1 MKIDIIT
8 LHNVKN
14 YGSVLQSLATQTI
27 LEKKGYEVEFINYY
41 RKNLIDKN
49 ILKDNLENSKFFS
62 LNCITKLI
70 GRIILPKTIN
80 KQIKVFNDFLIKYIK
95 TTKCTYYSFEE
106 LQNNIPKADIYC
118 TGSDQMWNSEWNKGI
133 ERAFYLDFLPD
144 EAPRFALSSSFG
156 REEIQDKEEKKK
168 VSKMLKKY
176 KAISVREKSGL
187 NILKQMEIND
197 AENVLDPT
205 LLLDKNMWEQII
217 EGKVKKKK
225 DKKYILVY
233 QLNMKNKEFDNYV
246 KKLSKTKKMSVIR
259 VSINNYQR
267 FKYGKLVDTPSVL
280 DFLDYFFNAEYIVTD
295 SFHGTAFSINLNKK
309 FICIFPKKFSTR
321 LQSILE
327 LTGLENRKLKDKEN
341 LNQIDDEINYDKV
354 NEILEQERKKTN
366 NFIDKALK
374 LCKEK

>member
-27 LEKKGYEVEFINYY
+27 LEEKGYEVEFINYY
-41 RKNLIDKN
+41 RKNLIDEN

-62 LNCITKLI
+62 LNPITKLI
-70 GRIILPKTIN
+70 GKIILPKTIN
-80 KQIKVFNDFLIKYIK
+80 KQIKVFNDFLNKYIK
-95 TTKCTYYSFEE
+95 TTKERYYSFEE

-118 TGSDQMWNSEWNKGI
+118 TGSDQMWNSEWNNGI

-156 REEIQDKEEKKK
+156 RDEIKDKEEEKE

-176 KAISVREKSGL
+176 RAISVRESSGI
-187 NILKQMEIND
+187 NILNKMGIKD
-197 AENVLDPT
+197 AEHVLDPT
-205 LLLDKNMWEQII
+205 LLLDKDMWKKIVK
-217 EGKVKKKK
+217 GKDLEKK
-225 DKKYILVY
+225 DGKYILVY

-246 KKLSKTKKMSVIR
+246 KKLSKTKKMPVIR

-267 FKYGKLVDTPSVL
+267 FKYGKLIDTPSVL
-280 DFLDYFFNAEYIVTD
+280 DFLDYFINAEYVVTD

-309 FICIFPKKFSTR
+309 FICVFPKKFSAR

-327 LTGLENRKLKDKEN
+327 LTGLENRKLNNNND
-341 LNQIDDEINYDKV
+341 LNQIDKEIDYDKV
-354 NEILEQERKKTN
+354 NKILDQERIKTN

-374 LCKEK
+374 LCKE